1 MNEPGKIAFI
11 TNLCPTYRVK
21 ALQGLAKLFDVDF
34 YFYSRPDDS
43 RVSHLEIVKEV
54 ERFHYLST
62 AKILRRLLTKNYSVV
77 IKCSN
82 GRYIT
87 LLSFLMAKLT
97 RKKFIFWHSMWY
109 TPQTLFRRLSMP
121 VIKWIFNYSDA
132 IVVYGEHG
140 KKYLESQGVEPRK
153 IFIAWQSVDS
163 ELFDKPVPSETLSTI
178 REAHGMIAKKVI
190 LFVGRFVEEKGV
202 SYLIEAVAKLKNERI
217 CLMLIGEGP
226 LRGALEKQ
234 CVESGLGCFV
244 FIGKVPNSEL
254 YKYYAL
260 ANVFVLPSIT
270 TREFKEPWGLV
281 VNEAMNQ
288 GTPVVVTDAVGA
300 GVGGLVQE
308 GINGFVVPER
318 DSQSLSV
325 ALYKIISDDALRGTM
340 GQNAKGVIKGW
351 TYERMVKGFTDAITY
366 SLRGKK

>member
-1 MNEPGKIAFI
+1 MNAPVKIAFI

-21 ALQGLAKLFDVDF
+21 AFQGLAKRFNVDF
-34 YFYSRPDDS
+34 YFYCRPDDS
-43 RVSHLEIVKEV
+43 RVSHLEIVSDV
-54 ERFHYLST
+54 ERFHYLTS
-62 AKILRRLLTKNYSVV
+62 AKILTRLLTKNYSVV

-87 LLSFLMAKLT
+87 LLSFLIAKLI

-109 TPQTLFRRLSMP
+109 TPQTLFRRLTMP
-121 VIKWIFNYSDA
+121 ILQWIFKYSDA

-140 KKYLESQGVEPRK
+140 KKYLESRGVEPRK

-163 ELFDKPVPSETLSTI
+163 ELFDKPVSAEALSTI

-190 LFVGRFVEEKGV
+190 LFVGRLVEEKGL
-202 SYLIEAVAKLKNERI
+202 SYLIEAVANLKNDRI
-217 CLMLIGEGP
+217 CLMFIGEGP
-226 LRGALEKQ
+226 LKEVLEKQ
-234 CVESGLGCFV
+234 CMESGLGCFG

-260 ANVFVLPSIT
+260 ADVFVLPSIT

-325 ALYKIISDDALRGTM
+325 ALCKIISDDALRVTM
-340 GQNAKGVIKGW
+340 GQNAKRVVKGW
-351 TYERMVKGFTDAITY
+351 TYERMVKGFTDAIAY
-366 SLRGKK
+366 AQGDKK